1 MEWKVGNSQHKL
13 NKMTRLE
20 LAAKRKRI
28 QVEVARRE
36 LVEAQLVQDEEK
48 EQVTKAAVKRA
59 RQQDTLRPIS
69 KNRCKLFNIVII

>member
-1 MEWKVGNSQHKL
+1 
-13 NKMTRLE
+13 MTRLE

-48 EQVTKAAVKRA
+48 EQVTKAAVKRPTA
-59 RQQDTLRPIS
+59 RHPSPNFKKSL
-69 KNRCKLFNIVII
+69 

>member
-1 MEWKVGNSQHKL
+1 
-13 NKMTRLE
+13 MTRLE

-36 LVEAQLVQDEEK
+36 LVAAQLVQDEEK

-59 RQQDTLRPIS
+59 R
-69 KNRCKLFNIVII
+69 

>member
-1 MEWKVGNSQHKL
+1 
-13 NKMTRLE
+13 MTRLE

-59 RQQDTLRPIS
+59 RQQDTLR
-69 KNRCKLFNIVII
+69 CKLFNIVII